1 MCTLFL
7 EKDLAEYISPIHFL
21 SLTILKSQHYVLLT
35 FISIFFLFLSSNSSS
50 KVLKGKHIT
59 IVRLFYILDLIYSL
73 SVLSQQNWYL
83 LDL

>member
-35 FISIFFLFLSSNSSS
+35 FISIFLFLSSNSSS

-59 IVRLFYILDLIYSL
+59 IVRLFYILDLIY
-73 SVLSQQNWYL
+73 Y
-83 LDL
+83 